1 MSMCAT
7 HKNVGVAQ
15 SLSLNRGGPSLGA
28 RDRNTGCLL
37 KRPDTLLAQLDRESP
52 PVLGLV
58 VLDTEDNLLT
68 RNRRAIRTLH
78 I

>member
-1 MSMCAT
+1 MGRSVTFPQPWGA
-7 HKNVGVAQ
+7 
-15 SLSLNRGGPSLGA
+15 SLGA

-58 VLDTEDNLLT
+58 VLDTEDDLLT